1 MTQISKKRPAR
12 RPAARSCCQD
22 VGELIEPKFFR
33 ALCDPNRV
41 AILARLAEC
50 GRACTVGEIACCC
63 PVDVSVVSRHL
74 AMLRDAGILE
84 ATRKGKEV
92 HYCVRFSS
100 FVPTLR
106 AIADAIESCCPPP
119 KKKQVRKKEKRK

>member
-12 RPAARSCCQD
+12 RPATRSCCQD

-84 ATRKGKEV
+84 SKKRGKEV
-92 HYCVRFSS
+92 YYQLQCGPR
-100 FVPTLR
+100 VPPLR
-106 AIADAIESCCPPP
+106 AIADATEACCPPP
-119 KKKQVRKKEKRK
+119 KKKQVQKKEKRK

>member
-1 MTQISKKRPAR
+1 MTQISKTSACRPAGR
-12 RPAARSCCQD
+12 ACCQD

-41 AILARLAEC
+41 AILARLAQC

-74 AMLRDAGILE
+74 AILRDAGILE
-84 ATRKGKEV
+84 SCRKGKEV
-92 HYCVRFSS
+92 YYCVRFGS

-119 KKKQVRKKEKRK
+119 QRKVPLKKEKRK

>member
-1 MTQISKKRPAR
+1 MTQVSKTSACRPAGR
-12 RPAARSCCQD
+12 ACCQD

-41 AILARLAEC
+41 AILARLAQC

-74 AMLRDAGILE
+74 AILRDAGILE
-84 ATRKGKEV
+84 SCRKGKEV
-92 HYCVRFSS
+92 YYCVRFSS

-106 AIADAIESCCPPP
+106 AIADAIESCCPTPQKRVP
-119 KKKQVRKKEKRK
+119 LKKEKRK